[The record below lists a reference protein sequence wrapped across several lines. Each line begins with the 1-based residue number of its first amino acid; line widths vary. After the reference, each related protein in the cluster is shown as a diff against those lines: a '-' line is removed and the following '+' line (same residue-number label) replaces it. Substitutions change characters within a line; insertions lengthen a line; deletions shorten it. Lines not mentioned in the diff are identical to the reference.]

1 MLAPTHVAFSILCT
15 SAILQTVN
23 PLILSI
29 AGATSLLPD
38 IDHTQ
43 SIYGRIFYPISK
55 QINEKFGHR
64 TITHSWIAVL
74 IILAISSI
82 FWIFAPMCAY
92 AIFCGYIFGILGD
105 MFTKNGV
112 NFLFPAKV

>member
-15 SAILQTVN
+15 STILQTVN

-43 SIYGRIFYPISK
+43 SIYGRIFHPISK
-55 QINEKFGHR
+55 QINEKFGHI

-74 IILAISSI
+74 IILAISSV
-82 FWIFAPMCAY
+82 F
-92 AIFCGYIFGILGD
+92 
-105 MFTKNGV
+105 
-112 NFLFPAKV
+112 